1 MDHRRFLDRHPLA
14 VYTGITYAISWTFWG
29 LWAAVP
35 DAGDLPS
42 TALYVAGG
50 FGPVLAALLLIRAS
64 GRPVRPWLRRT
75 FRVRARPRY
84 YLIALTLPVAAVAL
98 AGAAHAGVLG
108 GTVTPEAV
116 ESPLAY
122 PIFLGVVLLFFG
134 GQEEPG
140 WRGYLLPR
148 LQESHSALRSALAIG
163 VVWAFWHLPLFVLPG
178 TIQNDIVFPLYVVNL
193 LALSVVLTWVT
204 NGANGSVLP
213 AMLLHAGS
221 NAVVNYYPVGGPD
234 GAVSVTGYGLL
245 TAVVVLVA
253 IALVRGYGPGE
264 LAPVD
269 EQPATPAGGNGS
281 PGSAGRP

>member
-14 VYTGITYAISWTFWG
+14 VYTGLTYAISWTFWG
-29 LWAAVP
+29 RWAAVP

-84 YLIALTLPVAAVAL
+84 YLIALALPVAAVAL

-148 LQESHSALRSALAIG
+148 LQESSSSWRWRSSGGTAPANWRPSTNNPPQPPVETGAL
-163 VVWAFWHLPLFVLPG
+163 
-178 TIQNDIVFPLYVVNL
+178 
-193 LALSVVLTWVT
+193 
-204 NGANGSVLP
+204 
-213 AMLLHAGS
+213 
-221 NAVVNYYPVGGPD
+221 
-234 GAVSVTGYGLL
+234 
-245 TAVVVLVA
+245 
-253 IALVRGYGPGE
+253 E
-264 LAPVD
+264 APVVRR
-269 EQPATPAGGNGS
+269 ERYSFTHSIASSRSSGT
-281 PGSAGRP
+281 RPFR